1 MKSLR
6 RRRQERHGSPDGFS
20 LTQLSITVAIISI
33 LSGITISNSLTS
45 WHDAQ
50 AAELALQLAGWLE
63 QISRAPEAN
72 GATCTVTF
80 ASGITGGITLNNGA
94 ELATVASNPANAF
107 PPCSPEP
114 TFRVPT
120 RFGAHRISAGASA
133 ATVEFTPRTAITSTT
148 DIQVRL
154 AVLNQAPVRCVRLS
168 AVLGLLRIGRNDASF
183 DTAIPCPAASF
194 DTI

>member
-1 MKSLR
+1 MNGLR
-6 RRRQERHGSPDGFS
+6 RRRQELHGSPDGFS

-63 QISRAPEAN
+63 QISRAPEVN

-94 ELATVASNPANAF
+94 VLASVSPTS
-107 PPCSPEP
+107 CSPEP
-114 TFRVPT
+114 TFSVPT
-120 RFGAHRISAGASA
+120 RFGAHQISAGASA
-133 ATVEFTPRTAITSTT
+133 ATVVFTPRTAITSTT

-154 AVLNQAPVRCVRLS
+154 ALLNQAPVRCVRLS
-168 AVLGLLRIGRNDASF
+168 AVLGLLRIGRNNASSS
-183 DTAIPCPAASF
+183 TTTNCPAASF

>member
-1 MKSLR
+1 MNGLR
-6 RRRQERHGSPDGFS
+6 RRRQELHGSPDGFS

-63 QISRAPEAN
+63 QISRAPEVN

-80 ASGITGGITLNNGA
+80 ARGITGGITLNNGA
-94 ELATVASNPANAF
+94 ELATVTSNPPNAS

-114 TFRVPT
+114 TFTVPT
-120 RFGAHRISAGASA
+120 RFGAHQISAGASA
-133 ATVEFTPRTAITSTT
+133 ANVVFTPRTAITSPI

-154 AVLNQAPVRCVRLS
+154 ALLNQAPVRCVRLS
-168 AVLGLLRIGRNDASF
+168 AVLGLLRIGRNDASSS
-183 DTAIPCPAASF
+183 TTTNCPEASF

>member
-63 QISRAPEAN
+63 QISRAPEVIPEVN
-72 GATCTVTF
+72 GQKTCTVTF

-94 ELATVASNPANAF
+94 ELASVSPTS
-107 PPCSPEP
+107 CSPEP

-120 RFGAHRISAGASA
+120 RFGAHQISAGASA
-133 ATVEFTPRTAITSTT
+133 ASVVFTPRTAITSTT

-154 AVLNQAPVRCVRLS
+154 AVLDQAPVRCVRLS
-168 AVLGLLRIGRNDASF
+168 AVLGLLRIGRNDAS
-183 DTAIPCPAASF
+183 TSTTTNCPAASF
-194 DTI
+194 DSI